1 MRTRE
6 WLDLWR
12 VDQVELRSPLS
23 VEMAEE
29 RLTAGLVRPRARF
42 QAPPA
47 DPDGRHVVGVVRPG
61 HRVRAYAGRFGW
73 DTSFAPLLH
82 ARLVPEEDG
91 CRLSGTLGL
100 ARWVRVQSL
109 GGIAFGILWTLG
121 SAGALVADVHPP
133 PVPFVGVGALATVLG
148 VVFPGWAARNCR
160 RDAGF
165 LTEWL
170 RERLQTR

>member
-29 RLTAGLVRPRARF
+29 RLTAGLVQPRARLR
-42 QAPPA
+42 ARPA
-47 DPDGRHVVGVVRPG
+47 DPDGRLVVGLVRRG
-61 HRVRAYAGRFGW
+61 HRVRAYAGRAGREN
-73 DTSFAPLLH
+73 SFVSLLD
-82 ARLVPEEDG
+82 ARLVPEGDG

-109 GGIAFGILWTLG
+109 GGIVFGILWTLG
-121 SAGALVADVHPP
+121 SAGALVAHVHAP
-133 PVPFVGVGALATVLG
+133 PVPFVGVGALATALG
-148 VVFPGWAARNCR
+148 VVFPGWAGRNCR

-165 LTEWL
+165 LTDWL
-170 RERLQTR
+170 HEGLQVR

>member
-1 MRTRE
+1 VRIRE

-12 VDQVELRSPLS
+12 VDHVELRSPLS
-23 VEMAEE
+23 VETAEQ

-42 QAPPA
+42 RARPA
-47 DPDGRHVVGVVRPG
+47 DPDGRLVVGLIHRG
-61 HRVRAYAGRFGW
+61 HRVRAYAGRAGW
-73 DTSFAPLLH
+73 ENSFVPLLD

-100 ARWVRVQSL
+100 GRWVRVQSV
-109 GGIAFGILWTLG
+109 GAIAFGILWTLG
-121 SAGALVADVHPP
+121 SAGALVAHVHAPP
-133 PVPFVGVGALATVLG
+133 LSFVGVGALGTALG
-148 VVFPGWAARNCR
+148 VVLPAWAGRNCR

-170 RERLQTR
+170 HEELQVR